1 MTKLLIFT
9 YMQLLSL
16 LLILSNLYLVWRCS
30 RMVCISQ
37 MITVCGDKWG
47 RYFYTTGCCFCC
59 LTDNVSTER
68 IITFGQVNLSG
79 YQTNVLGFLSL
90 LWMFL
95 HSTLPM
101 YTMLVVFP
109 QYLQLS
115 VAVLALRS
123 GRISQLAD
131 ICNFWWWKPSDDDMD
146 FLSLGRNCQIPLAIC
161 RSCRHLTPTRTAF
174 TALLARSV
182 WFCSGSRNCASAA
195 LLY

>member
-1 MTKLLIFT
+1 
-9 YMQLLSL
+9 MQLLSM
-16 LLILSNLYLVWRCS
+16 LLILSNLYLVWSCS

-47 RYFYTTGCCFCC
+47 RYFYTTGCCFLLPNRQCQHWKNNHIWPSEPFRLSDKC
-59 LTDNVSTER
+59 SWISVSSVNVFAFYFANVR
-68 IITFGQVNLSG
+68 NVGRLSS
-79 YQTNVLGFLSL
+79 VPA
-90 LWMFL
+90 M
-95 HSTLPM
+95 
-101 YTMLVVFP
+101 
-109 QYLQLS
+109 S